1 MAKAEN
7 VRVQDKR
14 DDDLKNTTS
23 LKINLGKFFPCEK
36 LYEVNN
42 AIIFSE
48 EKQNETHQKPAAIQN
63 EIVTITKA
71 LAFTPCGNSLLK
83 VKVYIHHRH
92 MRA

>member
-1 MAKAEN
+1 MISKI
-7 VRVQDKR
+7 
-14 DDDLKNTTS
+14 S
-23 LKINLGKFFPCEK
+23 LKINLGKYFPYEK
-36 LYEVNN
+36 LYEANN

-48 EKQNETHQKPAAIQN
+48 EKQNETHQKPAVIQD

-83 VKVYIHHRH
+83 VKVNIHHRH